1 MNNTCVCCGE
11 IIPEGRQVCLNCE
24 RKTANKTTIIERIG
38 KPAALEQLAEEAT
51 ELAQAALKYA
61 RKLRGENYT
70 PKTIDELTANL
81 VEEYTDVIVCG
92 MCLNLHPDFEIMF
105 SKMKRWEE
113 RIQNEHFN

>member
-1 MNNTCVCCGE
+1 MIVE
-11 IIPEGRQVCLNCE
+11 
-24 RKTANKTTIIERIG
+24 KIG
-38 KPAALEQLAEEAT
+38 VPATLEQLAEEAA

-92 MCLNLHPDFEIMF
+92 MCLSLHPDFEIMF

-113 RIQNEHFN
+113 RVQL